1 MRRVRARLR
10 RELPHIAIY
19 FQAGGL
25 VDSIVNMGLPAPIDE
40 QISGSNR
47 RLDFAIAN
55 RLAGQIRQLPGV
67 SDAFIP
73 QDIDAPALRL
83 DFDRQRVAQL
93 GLTQREAVQNVITA
107 LTSSQMIAP
116 SF

>member
-1 MRRVRARLR
+1 M
-10 RELPHIAIY
+10 
-19 FQAGGL
+19 
-25 VDSIVNMGLPAPIDE
+25 
-40 QISGSNR
+40 
-47 RLDFAIAN
+47 
-55 RLAGQIRQLPGV
+55 